1 MAVSST
7 EDGPKER
14 QSRRQKTKNGTAVAK
29 ISSEIKEDHD
39 HVKGRSHESGFFM
52 RKVKLI
58 EWNARIVRAQSFV
71 GVVCVLNE

>member
-7 EDGPKER
+7 EDGPKEG
-14 QSRRQKTKNGTAVAK
+14 QSRRQKTKKNGTAVAK

-39 HVKGRSHESGFFM
+39 HVEGRSHESGFFM

-71 GVVCVLNE
+71 GVVCVY